1 MIGWGGGG
9 GDHHTDQNNS
19 SWCIY
24 FVVQI
29 LPFTDW
35 ICGAGEECGAMAEIK
50 RSLQIDLVLSDTA
63 ATTEP

>member
-1 MIGWGGGG
+1 MAA
-9 GDHHTDQNNS
+9 
-19 SWCIY
+19 Y
-24 FVVQI
+24 FIIVQI